1 MKLDGE
7 YVFQAPNDLVWAS
20 LLDPEVL
27 AAVLPGCDRLELVGE
42 DEYEGVLNIR
52 IGPVQGKFD
61 GTVKLEDIRVGEA
74 FTMKVDGRGTPGFIK
89 ATAYVSLDPE
99 GDGTRLSYEAD
110 AQVGG
115 RIASVGQRL
124 VESSARAIAKQS
136 LEGLDGIMSAQ
147 SETDAQD
154 AEPPPLP
161 SSPSQTEFASAV
173 AKEVARDVVPPAA
186 RWAVLAIIVAIVL
199 FLVLG

>member
-7 YVFQAPNDLVWAS
+7 YIFEARNDLVWAS

-42 DEYEGVLNIR
+42 DEYEGILNIR

-61 GTVKLEDIRVGEA
+61 GTVKLENIRVGEA
-74 FTMKVDGRGTPGFIK
+74 FTMKVDGRGTPGFVK

-136 LEGLDGIMSAQ
+136 LEGLDGIMSAR
-147 SETDAQD
+147 SETEAQ
-154 AEPPPLP
+154 
-161 SSPSQTEFASAV
+161 
-173 AKEVARDVVPPAA
+173 
-186 RWAVLAIIVAIVL
+186 
-199 FLVLG
+199 